1 MSNLKRNILFIL
13 LLSGYSY
20 AGTIRVAVAANVSY
34 AIEDLKRAFAQEHPG
49 TKVQVILGSSG
60 KLTAQIKHG
69 APYQLFMS
77 ANMKYPE
84 SLYAEKLAVSKP
96 KVYAEGTLAYFSVK
110 PHDLSK
116 GMAVLKEKSIKRI
129 AVANPKT
136 APYGIATKEALM
148 QAKRYEEVKDKFIF
162 GESISQTVSYAVT
175 AADIGFIATSSFHSK
190 TMKKYKEGVHWKE
203 VDPVLYTP
211 IEQGMVILKSGED
224 KREVKAF
231 YDFVLSAEAQKI
243 LQTFGYRIP

>member
-1 MSNLKRNILFIL
+1 MKKILFVCFL
-13 LLSGYSY
+13 TLYSM
-20 AGTIRVAVAANVSY
+20 AGTIQIAVAANVSY
-34 AIEDLKRAFAQEHPG
+34 AIDDLKKAFSKHYPE
-49 TKVQVILGSSG
+49 TNVRVILGSSG
-60 KLTAQIKHG
+60 KLTAQITHG

-84 SLYAEKLAVSKP
+84 SLYAKKLAVTEP

-116 GMAVLKEKSIKRI
+116 GMDLLKEKSIKRI

-148 QAKRYEEVKDKFIF
+148 HANVYEEVKDKFIF
-162 GESISQTVSYAVT
+162 GESVSQTVSYAVT
-175 AADIGFIATSSFHSK
+175 AADIGFIATSSLHSK

-231 YDFVLSAEAQKI
+231 YDFMLSAEAQNI
-243 LQTFGYRIP
+243 LQRFGYRIP